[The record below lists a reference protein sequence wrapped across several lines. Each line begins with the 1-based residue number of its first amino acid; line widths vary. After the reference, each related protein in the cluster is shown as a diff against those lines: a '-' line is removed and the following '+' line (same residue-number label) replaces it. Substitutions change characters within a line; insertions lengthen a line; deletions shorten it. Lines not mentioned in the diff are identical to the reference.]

1 LICMVSDKS
10 SKLHWFKFVFQFFSS
25 LVIPIPGYFSLLWL
39 VYITWFRNF
48 GFLLRA
54 PTQMHTLRLVRHSH
68 FIVRYRSKMLFWA
81 NKFSNTGSEEILA
94 RQEAVELARRQMQE
108 QYDKKAREHAIKQ
121 KEVCCLR
128 LNAIYTAL
136 VFVYY
141 ICLPLSRKKNS
152 CVKKNLK
159 TWRNMEPS

>member
-1 LICMVSDKS
+1 M
-10 SKLHWFKFVFQFFSS
+10 
-25 LVIPIPGYFSLLWL
+25 
-39 VYITWFRNF
+39 
-48 GFLLRA
+48 
-54 PTQMHTLRLVRHSH
+54 
-68 FIVRYRSKMLFWA
+68 A

-121 KEVCCLR
+121 KEVCCSH
-128 LNAIYTAL
+128 LNTIFTEL
-136 VFVYY
+136 VLVY
-141 ICLPLSRKKNS
+141 LSRKKNS